1 MDELKAGGTMSYD
14 DPAGEFAAAFGTDWQ
29 FSESRTILPCQ
40 QLSAGWVARLT
51 EFSGK
56 EPIAPS
62 G

>member
-29 FSESRTILPCQ
+29 FSESRTILPCE
-40 QLSAGWVARLT
+40 QLSAHWVAWLA
-51 EFSGK
+51 ELSHE